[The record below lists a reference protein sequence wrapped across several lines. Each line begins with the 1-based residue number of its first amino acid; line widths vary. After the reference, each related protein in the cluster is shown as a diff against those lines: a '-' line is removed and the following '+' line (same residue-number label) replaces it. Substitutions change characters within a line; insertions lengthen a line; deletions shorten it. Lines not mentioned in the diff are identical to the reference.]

1 MGIDIRISD
10 VRGIH
15 NGFNLKLKPGFTAL
29 VGPNGAGKT
38 TLLVQLREY
47 AQENKIK
54 YWEYSNLSDGGEMA
68 MDRYL
73 LMGNMRMLAT
83 AVCSSEGEKLV
94 GNFANR
100 LSEMGKKVKAA
111 LKSGEP
117 LVVLLDSIDS
127 GISIDRA
134 REIRDFLLSIEN
146 EEVLK
151 SGGNIHI
158 VMAVN
163 HYEIAKSPVD
173 CVNVRTG
180 EHIVFKSYDEYANFI
195 CNYLPKE

>member
-15 NGFNLKLKPGFTAL
+15 SGFNLKLKPGLTAL

-38 TLLVQLREY
+38 TLLGQLREY
-47 AQENKIK
+47 TQENKIK

-73 LMGNMRMLAT
+73 LSGNMRMLAT

-94 GNFANR
+94 SNFANR
-100 LSEMGKKVKAA
+100 LGEMGKKVKAA
-111 LKSGEP
+111 LKLKET
-117 LVVLLDSIDS
+117 LAILLDSIDS

-134 REIRDFLLSIEN
+134 REIRDFLLSIED
-146 EEVLK
+146 EEVSK
-151 SGGNIHI
+151 SGGDIYI

-173 CVNVRTG
+173 CVDVRTG
-180 EHIVFKSYDEYANFI
+180 KHLTFKSYDEYANFI